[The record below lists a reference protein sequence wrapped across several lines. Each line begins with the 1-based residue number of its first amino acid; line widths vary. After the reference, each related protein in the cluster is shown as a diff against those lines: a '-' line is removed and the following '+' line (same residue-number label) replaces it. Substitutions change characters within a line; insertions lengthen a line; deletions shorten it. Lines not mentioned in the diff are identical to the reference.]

1 MFVRRLL
8 AIIVVRTLAL
18 RPAVALAG
26 MPSMDLSDWAA
37 TRIDTISFF
46 AALFLILAVVLRLLW
61 NFLARDFPA
70 LPVLTFKR
78 ALAAVLLLSLLLAV
92 VLTMIAGARELLT
105 PGAWQKQ
112 GHIYRLSE
120 PKP

>member
-1 MFVRRLL
+1 MRRLL
-8 AIIVVRTLAL
+8 AIIAVTTLAL
-18 RPAVALAG
+18 RPAVAMAG
-26 MPSMDLSDWAA
+26 MPSIDLSDWAA
-37 TRIDTISFF
+37 TRVETISFF
-46 AALFLILAVVLRLLW
+46 AAFFFVLVVVLRLLW

-70 LPVLTFKR
+70 LPVLTVKR
-78 ALAAVLLLSLLLAV
+78 ALAAVVLLSLLLAV

-112 GHIYRLSE
+112 GHVYRLSE